1 MYDYFSIEGFKIFGL
16 FYLCAGLPAFI
27 YFWPERKKEK
37 MLTIWFIK
45 VIGTGI
51 AIAALMYSFGYYFD
65 VKNYKAQI
73 NSCEN
78 KEYVMIDRVC
88 YKPIGNN
95 HYIKADTV
103 IVSLKKE

>member
-27 YFWPERKKEK
+27 YFWPEIKKEK
-37 MLTIWFIK
+37 TLKIWFFK
-45 VIGTGI
+45 VLAISIGMGI
-51 AIAALMYSFGYYFD
+51 TLYTISYYFD
-65 VKNYKAQI
+65 GKDYKTQI
-73 NSCEN
+73 ENCEN

>member
-1 MYDYFSIEGFKIFGL
+1 MGITLYSI
-16 FYLCAGLPAFI
+16 
-27 YFWPERKKEK
+27 
-37 MLTIWFIK
+37 
-45 VIGTGI
+45 
-51 AIAALMYSFGYYFD
+51 SYYFD
-65 VKNYKAQI
+65 VKDYKAQI

-88 YKPIGNN
+88 YKPIGDN